1 MIDKHGFEAIEKRE
15 KNASICILKIKK
27 NVITYVVEERHR

>member
-15 KNASICILKIKK
+15 ISTSICILKIKK